1 MESTLS
7 SLPIYG
13 WIGIII
19 ISLLIFTILMFRGVK
34 LGWGDKSIIIGKKL
48 ENKIDTFKKEIEIEN
63 IKKGHDETVQKMLFK
78 KSMMLDNY
86 LVASLIKS
94 VKKLDADIYNIFNPY
109 VQCQFPSLAIID
121 IFEDVLMERVNFNNI
136 KEKLQNEEREAY
148 LDTIVEDIKNNYILF
163 YVHLKALHCGENY
176 PEWNKIEDD
185 IKKLVRQWL
194 VKVAGAYIENVS
206 KKIEMYKKHA
216 RKFETESF
224 KKIAINF
231 PLKKNKKYLET
242 LNLAIS
248 KLS

>member
-1 MESTLS
+1 MQATLA

-19 ISLLIFTILMFRGVK
+19 ISLLIFTVLMFRGVK
-34 LGWGDKSIIIGKKL
+34 LGWGDKSIMIGKKL

-63 IKKGHDETVQKMLFK
+63 IKKGHDETLQKMLFK
-78 KSMMLDNY
+78 KSMSLDNY

-94 VKKLDADIYNIFNPY
+94 VKKLDAEVYRIFTPY
-109 VQCQFPSLAIID
+109 VKCQFPSLTIID

-148 LDTIVEDIKNNYILF
+148 VNLIVEDIKNNYTLF

-185 IKKLVRQWL
+185 VEKLIKQWL
-194 VKVAGAYIENVS
+194 VKVAQNYIENVS
-206 KKIEMYKKHA
+206 KKIEMYKRYAK
-216 RKFETESF
+216 KFETETF
-224 KKIAINF
+224 RKTAINF
-231 PLKKNKKYLET
+231 PLKKNKKYLDN
-242 LNLAIS
+242 LNIAVS

>member
-109 VQCQFPSLAIID
+109 VQCQFPSLTIID

-185 IKKLVRQWL
+185 VEKLIKQWL

-206 KKIEMYKKHA
+206 KKIDMYKKYA
-216 RKFETESF
+216 RKFETENF
-224 KKIAINF
+224 KKIAINL

-242 LNLAIS
+242 LNLVIS